1 MIEAELQDRY
11 DALQGRFQE
20 LKGQEKLGNTF
31 GTTVDDAENI
41 LQIHT
46 GLDVTSEHGYGTPK
60 RFVSM
65 LEELTEC
72 RDCEEQCIKW
82 KSFPAE
88 TDEMI
93 VVRDL
98 PFVSVCNHH
107 VIPFVGV
114 AHIGYVPNEWEA
126 GLSKFG
132 RAVQHFAK
140 RLQTQERLTAQITD
154 WLQDG
159 LNPKGLIVQLRAEHM
174 CMTVRG
180 VQMPGAKTITTKT
193 LGVFS
198 DHTKTA
204 KMEFLEA
211 IK

>member
-1 MIEAELQDRY
+1 MPEELQMLSGKSLFVDQR
-11 DALQGRFQE
+11 E
-20 LKGQEKLGNTF
+20 PTF
-31 GTTVDDAENI
+31 GPSATEMAEDI
-41 LQIHT
+41 LAVHC
-46 GLDVTSEHGYGTPK
+46 GLDVSTEHGKDTPG
-60 RFVSM
+60 RFIDM
-65 LEELTEC
+65 LDELTEC
-72 RDCEEQCIKW
+72 KHCNGDCIKW

-93 VVRDL
+93 VVRDI
-98 PFVSVCNHH
+98 PFVSICNHH

-114 AHIGYVPNEWEA
+114 AHVGYVPDDSEA

-132 RAVQHFAK
+132 RSVQHFA
-140 RLQTQERLTAQITD
+140 RQLQTQERLTHQITEFLD
-154 WLQDG
+154 TQLS
-159 LNPKGLIVQLRAEHM
+159 PKGLVVQIVAEHM

-180 VQMPGAKTITTKT
+180 VQMPGAKTVTTKT
-193 LGVFS
+193 LGVFG